1 MVMLV
6 SEGNGLWL
14 PLTPEYLIQL
24 TSYLP
29 DVAKMIIFYL
39 KNLCSL
45 ISHFVHVLSF
55 LIFYSSTKPL

>member
-29 DVAKMIIFYL
+29 DVAKIIIFGIIYFKL
-39 KNLCSL
+39 VIFNRLYSL
-45 ISHFVHVLSF
+45 IFFGIIYFELV
-55 LIFYSSTKPL
+55 I